1 MSLKLVVGTYGR
13 RHSCVQ
19 WKKHPRSS
27 SRTFIVHLLN
37 SNYEKLAEC
46 NPTLRRD
53 KFFPILPKYW
63 QVSKYTAL
71 LSEFSFPK
79 WEKIKFK
86 FRMINLC
93 NGGTKDFVKLWEILH
108 LKIWTHFSIRQT
120 KLFWINL
127 KHYSQRLR
135 VLSPS
140 KQIPLQSLM
149 IRQPRP
155 LFCLSNEKSPSK
167 TTTNQLFLQKKFH
180 HRLLIGL

>member
-120 KLFWINL
+120 KLFWIKL
-127 KHYSQRLR
+127 KHYSQT
-135 VLSPS
+135 
-140 KQIPLQSLM
+140 
-149 IRQPRP
+149 
-155 LFCLSNEKSPSK
+155 CSNDHLCK
-167 TTTNQLFLQKKFH
+167 TTNSESALANSRT
-180 HRLLIGL
+180 IVTV